1 MQIVSSVQPYAA
13 VPIVI
18 DSIALSRG
26 ISHSGY
32 APRSLIYR
40 TLMPVLWMVS
50 YVLLLGCCF
59 LFLLHVVISGTQ
71 GIGTSVYSLGYSI
84 LNPLLSTTTGIVCTG
99 TGYLCSIREPVVAPA
114 VLPPRATVPL
124 IQVLDLSVHEF
135 GGLMD
140 NVLQIADGNC
150 LDIVLSR
157 HHEFLDLANK
167 VKYHTTLDNR
177 DEIGDTA
184 QDLASDLEVFE
195 ERLSDINYHGISFL
209 GFFLIQVIGPAL
221 VFVRCP

>member
-18 DSIALSRG
+18 DGIALSRG

-71 GIGTSVYSLGYSI
+71 GIGTSAYSFGYSI
-84 LNPLLSTTTGIVCTG
+84 LNPLLSTTASIVCTG
-99 TGYLCSIREPVVAPA
+99 TGYLCSINEPVVAPA
-114 VLPPRATVPL
+114 VLPTRAVVPL
-124 IQVLDLSVHEF
+124 IRELTVGVHEF

-140 NVLQIADGNC
+140 NVLRIADGNC

-157 HHEFLDLANK
+157 HHEFLRLAK
-167 VKYHTTLDNR
+167 QVKYHTTLDNR
-177 DEIGDTA
+177 KEIGDTA
-184 QDLASDLEVFE
+184 HGIASDLEEFE
-195 ERLSDINYHGISFL
+195 ERLSEINYHGISFL
-209 GFFLIQVIGPAL
+209 GFFLEQVI
-221 VFVRCP
+221 